1 MKHIQQIDGLRAFS
15 VISVILYHLGIP
27 GFGMG
32 WLGVSFFFVLSG
44 FLITRIL
51 IESKKDNNFFS
62 NFYIRRSLRIFPLYY
77 LYILVVFV
85 YCSYLGIK
93 DTQNWFY
100 YIFYMQNYTMAWN
113 GFLYVPGQEF
123 GHTWS
128 LAVEEQ
134 FYLLWPLVV
143 FFCNRKWIFISA
155 IVLSCVAIASRFY
168 LAEYT
173 SIVSFAP
180 LFSAM
185 DTLLIGAIIAVISV
199 NQQAMRI
206 VSCALFAIGL
216 FWFIAVVKFG
226 VLIYGWHTGPEI
238 ANQSLYLSSNMLF
251 AGIIG
256 VIASGVIKAKFLTI
270 APLIYLGK
278 ISYGLYLWHPFA
290 IQIVDSLQYRGH
302 FLWVTGSMVW
312 ISKLALTIAIS
323 AISFK
328 YFELPFLRLKDR
340 FTKK

>member
-1 MKHIQQIDGLRAFS
+1 MKHIQQLDGLRAFS
-15 VISVILYHLGIP
+15 VLGVILYHLGVP

-51 IESKKDNNFFS
+51 IESKESNNFFS

-77 LYILVVFV
+77 LYIFIVFI
-85 YCSYLGIK
+85 YCLYFDVQGVNNWLYYVFYL
-93 DTQNWFY
+93 
-100 YIFYMQNYTMAWN
+100 QNYTMAWN
-113 GFLYVPGQEF
+113 GFAYVPGQEF

-143 FFCNRKWIFISA
+143 FLCNRNLIIISA
-155 IVLSCVAIASRFY
+155 IMLSCVAIASRFY

-180 LFSAM
+180 LFSTM

-199 NQQAMRI
+199 NKRAMKI
-206 VSCALFAIGL
+206 FSCALLAVGL
-216 FWFIAVVKFG
+216 FWFISVVKFG
-226 VLIYGWHTGPEI
+226 VLIYGWHKGIEA
-238 ANQSLYLSSNMLF
+238 ANQSLYLSSSILF
-251 AGIIG
+251 AGVIG
-256 VIASGVIKAKFLTI
+256 VIASGVVKAKFLTI

-290 IQIVDSLQYRGH
+290 IQVVDSLQYRGH
-302 FLWVTGSMVW
+302 LLWITGPMVLA
-312 ISKLALTIAIS
+312 SKLALTIAIS
-323 AISFK
+323 ALSFK
-328 YFELPFLRLKDR
+328 FFELPFLRMKDR